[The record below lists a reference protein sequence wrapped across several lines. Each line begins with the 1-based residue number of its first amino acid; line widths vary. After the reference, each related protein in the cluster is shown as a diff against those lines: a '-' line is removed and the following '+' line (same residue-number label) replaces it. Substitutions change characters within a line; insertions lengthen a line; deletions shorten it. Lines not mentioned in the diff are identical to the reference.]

1 MFDIMFDIIFNW
13 IAKIR
18 TKRELLKLYR
28 MVKEKKRD
36 ILYSCDTERFRRY
49 YDETELLENALAYI
63 LYTKFDCDND
73 RDVVWDY
80 QFVSDVDIQEYIDN
94 LSVEQECVDNAED
107 CNISNYNLNRMYYYY
122 GNIDDFEMDYIRS
135 HFQDGTLITTDKGV
149 YLYNGNNFIKC

>member
-1 MFDIMFDIIFNW
+1 MFDIIFNW

-28 MVKEKKRD
+28 MIKKKKRD

-63 LYTKFDCDND
+63 LYTKFDCDD

-94 LSVEQECVDNAED
+94 LSIEQECVDNAED
-107 CNISNYNLNRMYYYY
+107 CNINNYNLNLMYY
-122 GNIDDFEMDYIRS
+122 GDIDDFEMDYVRRK
-135 HFQDGTLITTDKGV
+135 FQDGTLITTGKGV
-149 YLYNGNNFIKC
+149 YLYDGNNFIKY